1 MTPFDTCPNWTFNV
15 SLASIA
21 EWEAVYLP
29 PIQKRINNILKPVEL
44 TLDEVQPIL
53 HRIPGARADY
63 SDIFFRFADQNGVF
77 YACAYELSAYGNT
90 TWCNILEQQE
100 FLNFEYV

>member
-63 SDIFFRFADQNGVF
+63 SDIFFVLQINGVF